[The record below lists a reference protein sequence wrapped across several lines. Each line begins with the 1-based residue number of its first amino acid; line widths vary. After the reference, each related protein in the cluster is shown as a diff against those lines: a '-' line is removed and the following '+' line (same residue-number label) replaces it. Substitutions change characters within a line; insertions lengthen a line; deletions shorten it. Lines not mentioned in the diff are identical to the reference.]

1 MLLYNIKLIFS
12 VLIYLMYILVDYVNL
27 LSVLFVNYLKYLCC
41 VLFEEKINLLN
52 KIVFAILTIISHL
65 LW

>member
-1 MLLYNIKLIFS
+1 
-12 VLIYLMYILVDYVNL
+12 MYILVDYVNL